1 MRIFR
6 WLWRGPRLTDTHPT
20 FLQSQQGRDYSLPFA
35 ISPAGSELGPL
46 RTRNRTQH
54 MSTATTE
61 TQQPTSNVP
70 TAMRAAESLS
80 PSRQSTSNLR
90 VSEITALPT
99 PQEMIAELPLD
110 ARTADVVERGRD
122 EVRAVMDGVD
132 DRLLVFV
139 GPCSI
144 HDPKAGLEYARRL
157 VSQAEKHKED
167 LLIVMRAYFEKP
179 RTTVGWKGL
188 INDPRLDG
196 THDIATGLREA
207 RRFLQQVTALGLPA
221 ATEFLEPISPQ
232 YMADLVSWGAIGAR
246 TTESQIHRQLASGL
260 SMPIGF
266 KNGTDGDLQVA
277 VDACGAAA
285 AQAFLGIDG
294 EGRAAL
300 VATAGNPDTHV
311 ILRGGRKG
319 PNYSS
324 ADVEAASSKLAG
336 KQLNP
341 RLIVDASHANS
352 GKSHHRQAEVALEI
366 GAQLEDGGVSA
377 QAIAG
382 VMLESFLVGGA
393 QDLNVVE
400 HAAGRSE
407 LVYGQSVTDVCMEW
421 DVSVSVLDQLAGSAR
436 KRRAANEG
444 AK

>member
-1 MRIFR
+1 MTSIAHE
-6 WLWRGPRLTDTHPT
+6 TAAAAHPVDA
-20 FLQSQQGRDYSLPFA
+20 LGAAQ
-35 ISPAGSELGPL
+35 PA
-46 RTRNRTQH
+46 
-54 MSTATTE
+54 
-61 TQQPTSNVP
+61 
-70 TAMRAAESLS
+70 
-80 PSRQSTSNLR
+80 TSNLR
-90 VSEITALPT
+90 VARFEPLPA
-99 PQEMIAELPLD
+99 PQDVIAELPLD
-110 ARTADVVERGRD
+110 ARSAAVVDRGRD

-132 DRLLVFV
+132 DRLLVIV

-167 LLIVMRAYFEKP
+167 LLIVMRTYFEKP

-188 INDPRLDG
+188 INDPHLDG
-196 THDIATGLREA
+196 SHDIASGLRAA
-207 RRFLQQVTALGLPA
+207 RGFLKQVTSLGLPT

-277 VDACGAAA
+277 IDACGAAA
-285 AQAFLGIDG
+285 AEQAFLGIDDD
-294 EGRAAL
+294 GRAAL

-319 PNYSS
+319 PNYSQD
-324 ADVEAASSKLAG
+324 DVAHASEKLSSKG
-336 KQLNP
+336 LNP

-366 GAQLEDGGVSA
+366 GAQLESDPA
-377 QAIAG
+377 TPIAG

-393 QDLNVVE
+393 QNLDVAKQL
-400 HAAGRSE
+400 AGE
-407 LVYGQSVTDVCMEW
+407 QDLVYGQSVTDACMEW
-421 DVSVSVLDQLAGSAR
+421 DVTASVLEQLAASAR
-436 KRRAANEG
+436 KRRLGSGE
-444 AK
+444 

>member
-1 MRIFR
+1 
-6 WLWRGPRLTDTHPT
+6 
-20 FLQSQQGRDYSLPFA
+20 
-35 ISPAGSELGPL
+35 
-46 RTRNRTQH
+46 
-54 MSTATTE
+54 MSATATE
-61 TQQPTSNVP
+61 TQQPTSK
-70 TAMRAAESLS
+70 
-80 PSRQSTSNLR
+80 RQSTSNLR

-110 ARTADVVERGRD
+110 AKAAGVVERGRD
-122 EVRAVMDGVD
+122 EVRAIMDGVD
-132 DRLLVFV
+132 DRLLVIV

-167 LLIVMRAYFEKP
+167 LLIVLRAYFEKP

-188 INDPRLDG
+188 INDPHLDG
-196 THDIATGLREA
+196 SHDIAGGLRAA
-207 RRFLQQVTALGLPA
+207 RSFLQQVTALGLPT

-232 YMADLVSWGAIGAR
+232 YMADLISWGAIGAR

-277 VDACGAAA
+277 VDACSAAA
-285 AQAFLGIDG
+285 SAQAFLGIDG
-294 EGRAAL
+294 DGRAAL
-300 VATAGNPDTHV
+300 VSTAGNPDTHV

-324 ADVEAASSKLAG
+324 ADVEAASAKLAA
-336 KQLNP
+336 KNLNP

-366 GAQLEDGGVSA
+366 GAQLEDGGTA
-377 QAIAG
+377 AGAIAG

-393 QDLNVVE
+393 QNLDVAE
-400 HAAGRSE
+400 HAAGHSQ
-407 LVYGQSVTDVCMEW
+407 LVYGQSVTDACMEW
-421 DVSVSVLDQLAGSAR
+421 DVTASVLEQLAASSR
-436 KRRAANEG
+436 KRRAFTMAT
-444 AK
+444 

>member
-1 MRIFR
+1 
-6 WLWRGPRLTDTHPT
+6 
-20 FLQSQQGRDYSLPFA
+20 
-35 ISPAGSELGPL
+35 
-46 RTRNRTQH
+46 
-54 MSTATTE
+54 MSAATTE

-80 PSRQSTSNLR
+80 PTRQSTSNLR
-90 VSEITALPT
+90 VSGLTALPT
-99 PQEMIAELPLD
+99 PQEMITELPLD
-110 ARTADVVERGRD
+110 ARMADVVERGRD
-122 EVRAVMDGVD
+122 EVRAIMDGVD
-132 DRLLVFV
+132 DRLLVIV

-144 HDPKAGLEYARRL
+144 HDPKAGIEYARRL

-196 THDIATGLREA
+196 THDIAGGLREA
-207 RRFLQQVTALGLPA
+207 RRFLQQVTALGLPT

-277 VDACGAAA
+277 VDACSAAGA

-294 EGRAAL
+294 DGRAAL

-319 PNYSS
+319 PNYSA
-324 ADVEAASSKLAG
+324 ADVEAASAKLAG
-336 KQLNP
+336 KDLNP

-366 GAQLEDGGVSA
+366 GAQLEDAGAAAG
-377 QAIAG
+377 AIAG

-393 QDLNVVE
+393 QNLDVAE

-407 LVYGQSVTDVCMEW
+407 LVYGQSVTDACMEW
-421 DVSVSVLDQLAGSAR
+421 DVTASVLAQLAASSR
-436 KRRAANEG
+436 KRRAFTLAT
-444 AK
+444 

>member
-1 MRIFR
+1 
-6 WLWRGPRLTDTHPT
+6 
-20 FLQSQQGRDYSLPFA
+20 
-35 ISPAGSELGPL
+35 
-46 RTRNRTQH
+46 
-54 MSTATTE
+54 MSTATAPANTAAGNPRTE
-61 TQQPTSNVP
+61 S
-70 TAMRAAESLS
+70 TAK
-80 PSRQSTSNLR
+80 STSNLR
-90 VSEITALPT
+90 VSEFTALPT
-99 PQEMIAELPLD
+99 PQELIAELPL
-110 ARTADVVERGRD
+110 AAAAADVVERGRD
-122 EVRAVMDGVD
+122 QVRAIMDGVD
-132 DRLLVFV
+132 DRLLVIV

-157 VSQAEKHKED
+157 VSQAGKHKED
-167 LLIVMRAYFEKP
+167 LLIVMRTYFEKP

-196 THDIATGLREA
+196 SHDMVTGLRTA
-207 RRFLQQVTALGLPA
+207 RHFLQQVTALGLPT

-232 YMADLVSWGAIGAR
+232 YMADLISWGAIGAR

-277 VDACGAAA
+277 IDACGAAAA

-294 EGRAAL
+294 DGRAAL

-319 PNYSS
+319 PNYSA
-324 ADVEAASSKLAG
+324 ADVEAASTRLAG
-336 KQLNP
+336 NQLNP

-366 GAQLEDGGVSA
+366 GAQLEEGGAPA

-393 QDLNVVE
+393 QNLDVAE
-400 HAAGRSE
+400 HAAGRAE
-407 LVYGQSVTDVCMEW
+407 LVYGQSVTDACMEW
-421 DVSVSVLDQLAGSAR
+421 EVSESVLDQLAASAR
-436 KRRAANEG
+436 KRRAV
-444 AK
+444 K

>member
-1 MRIFR
+1 
-6 WLWRGPRLTDTHPT
+6 
-20 FLQSQQGRDYSLPFA
+20 
-35 ISPAGSELGPL
+35 
-46 RTRNRTQH
+46 
-54 MSTATTE
+54 MSTATAPAQT
-61 TQQPTSNVP
+61 TSNQ
-70 TAMRAAESLS
+70 RASDTK
-80 PSRQSTSNLR
+80 STSNLR
-90 VSEITALPT
+90 VSEFTPLPT
-99 PQEMIAELPLD
+99 PSDLLAELPLD
-110 ARTADVVERGRD
+110 ARAAAVVERGRD
-122 EVRAVMDGVD
+122 EVRAIMDGVD
-132 DRLLVFV
+132 DRLLVIV

-167 LLIVMRAYFEKP
+167 LLIVMRTYFEKP

-196 THDIATGLREA
+196 THDMVTGLRTA
-207 RRFLQQVTALGLPA
+207 RLFLQQVTALGLPT

-232 YMADLVSWGAIGAR
+232 YMADLISWGAVGAR

-266 KNGTDGDLQVA
+266 KNGTDGGLQVA
-277 VDACGAAA
+277 IDACGAAAA

-294 EGRAAL
+294 DGRAAL

-319 PNYSS
+319 PNYSA
-324 ADVEAASSKLAG
+324 ADVERASGELAG
-336 KQLNP
+336 KGLNP

-366 GAQLEDGGVSA
+366 GAQLEQGGAAARAV
-377 QAIAG
+377 AG

-393 QDLNVVE
+393 QNLDVGE
-400 HAAGRSE
+400 HAAGRAE
-407 LVYGQSVTDVCMEW
+407 LVYGQSVTDACMDW
-421 DVSVSVLDQLAGSAR
+421 DVSASVLEQLAASAR
-436 KRRAANEG
+436 KRRQSD
-444 AK
+444 